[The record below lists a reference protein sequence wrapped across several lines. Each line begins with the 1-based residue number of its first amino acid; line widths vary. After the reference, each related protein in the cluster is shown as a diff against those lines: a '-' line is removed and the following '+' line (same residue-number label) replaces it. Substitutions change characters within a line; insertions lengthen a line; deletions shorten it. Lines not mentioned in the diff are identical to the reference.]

1 MTTLTVQS
9 QQALG
14 TTQIAISQSS
24 SVTGPVTGANCNTII
39 TTQSYSLPASGAA
52 SFSFTN
58 PLISANTTTVSAI
71 IASSS
76 STSGNPSLTLSGQ
89 ENHVIWLTVTNQD
102 PVNTF
107 SGTLTIPVLVFHS

>member
-1 MTTLTVQS
+1 MATLTVQA
-9 QQALG
+9 QQALAV
-14 TTQIAISQSS
+14 TQANLSQTV
-24 SVTGPVTGANCNTII
+24 SVTGAVTGSGCNSLI
-39 TTQSYSLPASGAA
+39 TTQSYNLPASGAA

-58 PLISANTTTVSAI
+58 PLISANTTVSAI
-71 IASSS
+71 LATSS